1 METINALQQFGL
13 NEKQAG
19 VYRVCLELGSASVQK
34 IARKAG
40 VERTN
45 AYYVL
50 ENLERLGLVSRTTKN
65 RKTVFAALNPQ
76 NLESILIKQKIQL
89 EHQLDD
95 KKEKLAILLPQLQA
109 LYQSAGLKPKITF
122 YEGREGIKIIFWQTL
137 KKGVKEILYLWP
149 AKDMMEILG
158 REDVEKYIEE
168 RIALKIKS
176 KVLRVKAK
184 EIIYKKSGHGQ
195 QYLRELR
202 FVPPYLDFNLGLMI
216 YKDKVAII
224 FSKQEDFAL
233 LIESQEFAKLQ
244 KALFESLWKISG
256 GLG

>member
-1 METINALQQFGL
+1 MEIIKALQEFGL
-13 NEKQAG
+13 NQKQAV
-19 VYRVCLELGSASVQK
+19 VYLACLELGSASAQK

-50 ENLERLGLVSRTTKN
+50 ENLERLGLVSRTIKN
-65 RKTVFAALNPQ
+65 NKTVFTALNPQ
-76 NLESILIKQKIQL
+76 NLEGNLAKQKAQL
-89 EHQLDD
+89 EHQWDE
-95 KKEKLAILLPQLQA
+95 KNEKLITLLPQLQA
-109 LYQSAGLKPKITF
+109 LYQSAGPKPKITF
-122 YEGREGIKIIFWQTL
+122 YEGREGIKTIFWQTL
-137 KKGVKEILYLWP
+137 KKGLKEILYLWP
-149 AKDMMEILG
+149 AKNMMEILG

-168 RIALKIKS
+168 RIALKIKA
-176 KVLRVKAK
+176 KVLRIKSK

-202 FVPPYLDFNLGLMI
+202 FVPPYLDFNLGLII
-216 YKDKVAII
+216 YEDKVAII

-233 LIESQEFAKLQ
+233 LIESQEFTKLQ

-256 GLG
+256 NLG